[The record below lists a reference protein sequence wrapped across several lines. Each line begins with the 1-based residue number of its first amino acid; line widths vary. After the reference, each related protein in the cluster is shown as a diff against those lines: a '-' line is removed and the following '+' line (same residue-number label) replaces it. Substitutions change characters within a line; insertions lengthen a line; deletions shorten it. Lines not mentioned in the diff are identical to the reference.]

1 MLFNCSVKAAFCAG
15 SGDLPKPHAIHR
27 YTVFG
32 GEPVLSL
39 PPLPALP
46 SQGCLARE
54 PLGALLRQRL
64 LQLPALLLRRGS
76 CSHQCRVSRIEWGQR
91 CAPELPKPQCFMTS
105 PMLNGNQKH
114 VCQTCGCTSWPSYED
129 VAMGTAAIPGYTN
142 FCSCS
147 YSLIVS
153 RALLTKQRVMQGM
166 QRDSPDGN
174 TPCSL
179 WSSSNDAET
188 SCVACPHFDPTFAS
202 DRGVDAVTEELC
214 DYFDKQQGY
223 GRGLLLFTQ
232 LHDEVGC
239 TAIWRGVWEAI
250 QPRLIGCA
258 NLTTVMRRD
267 CGHCQPGPY
276 NVRSCE
282 ALAGCDATTNEP
294 SLLFSGNSLVMQ
306 ESYGSAEVAS
316 DRTVMMATIG
326 TPFQDELSGS
336 AWGGTWPAC
345 LGQVFPLSM
354 IWPCSSIGRPG
365 ASVSFVVLLG
375 IQVDTCGRGCGLVM
389 RCCACLVALTWSSSL
404 R

>member
-1 MLFNCSVKAAFCAG
+1 
-15 SGDLPKPHAIHR
+15 
-27 YTVFG
+27 
-32 GEPVLSL
+32 
-39 PPLPALP
+39 
-46 SQGCLARE
+46 
-54 PLGALLRQRL
+54 
-64 LQLPALLLRRGS
+64 
-76 CSHQCRVSRIEWGQR
+76 
-91 CAPELPKPQCFMTS
+91 
-105 PMLNGNQKH
+105 
-114 VCQTCGCTSWPSYED
+114 
-129 VAMGTAAIPGYTN
+129 MGTAAIPGYTN

-147 YSLIVS
+147 YSLAVS
-153 RALLTKQRVMQGM
+153 RALPTKQRVMQGM

-179 WSSSNDAET
+179 WSSSNGAET
-188 SCVACPHFDPTFAS
+188 SCVASPHFDPTFAS
-202 DRGVDAVTEELC
+202 DRGVDAVTEKLS

-232 LHDEVGC
+232 LHDEVGR

-306 ESYGSAEVAS
+306 ESYGSVEVVS

-326 TPFQDELSGS
+326 TLFQDELSGS
-336 AWGGTWPAC
+336 AWGGTWPA
-345 LGQVFPLSM
+345 GPRHES
-354 IWPCSSIGRPG
+354 GEG
-365 ASVSFVVLLG
+365 
-375 IQVDTCGRGCGLVM
+375 
-389 RCCACLVALTWSSSL
+389 
-404 R
+404 